1 MCGQDGLLLRLCSYM
16 RAKVNSKTIAVHV
29 RQPFMYMPA
38 KKHRR
43 TGVTVIAVSR
53 NRFEVMPLLLGD
65 TYGGKGIS
73 ILIDLA
79 IVSVDI
85 KVVAATS
92 TCDKL
97 PFRIDFQ
104 GRHRLA
110 EPDHKPVAPVV

>member
-1 MCGQDGLLLRLCSYM
+1 MWTRRSASASLFLHTRKGKLQDNKRFTLGNRLCTCQQ
-16 RAKVNSKTIAVHV
+16 KN
-29 RQPFMYMPA
+29 
-38 KKHRR
+38 
-43 TGVTVIAVSR
+43 TGVGVTIIAVSS

-92 TCDKL
+92 TVTNYRSASTSRDD
-97 PFRIDFQ
+97 I
-104 GRHRLA
+104 
-110 EPDHKPVAPVV
+110 V